1 MSENLCCVMIIYI
14 LTFLLCLLQP
24 GYRPV
29 ESSIQ
34 EIEDALAQVS
44 ILLTFDDPEL
54 NNEDSGNH

>member
-1 MSENLCCVMIIYI
+1 MIIYI